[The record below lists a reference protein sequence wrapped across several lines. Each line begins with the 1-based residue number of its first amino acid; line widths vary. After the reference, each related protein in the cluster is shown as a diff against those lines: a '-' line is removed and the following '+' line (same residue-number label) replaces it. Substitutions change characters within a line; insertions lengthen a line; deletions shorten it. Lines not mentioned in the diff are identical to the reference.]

1 MDRASFRKEL
11 SRERS
16 ARGSSGSVLVAYFA
30 VYFFMLAEPD
40 RHCMQAFLLGAGLCP
55 VAARGPLVAVR
66 SLVAEYGLSG
76 MQTSEAAARGLS
88 HCLSRAPEQRLR
100 SCGHGLSCSTAPGI
114 FPGQGLNPCLL
125 HCQADSSPLSHQ
137 GGPLNACFSFSS
149 PLTRFSRDSS
159 LLRIRKRSAKRRLKS
174 REK

>member
-55 VAARGPLVAVR
+55 VEARGPLVAVR

-88 HCLSRAPEQRLR
+88 RCLSRAPEQRLR
-100 SCGHGLSCSTAPGI
+100 SCGHGLS
-114 FPGQGLNPCLL
+114 
-125 HCQADSSPLSHQ
+125 
-137 GGPLNACFSFSS
+137 
-149 PLTRFSRDSS
+149 
-159 LLRIRKRSAKRRLKS
+159 
-174 REK
+174 

>member
-66 SLVAEYGLSG
+66 SLVAEYGLLG
-76 MQTSEAAARGLS
+76 MQTSEAVGMGSVVASPGLQSRGSGVVATGLVAPRHVGSSQAR
-88 HCLSRAPEQRLR
+88 
-100 SCGHGLSCSTAPGI
+100 
-114 FPGQGLNPCLL
+114 
-125 HCQADSSPLSHQ
+125 D
-137 GGPLNACFSFSS
+137 
-149 PLTRFSRDSS
+149 
-159 LLRIRKRSAKRRLKS
+159 
-174 REK
+174 